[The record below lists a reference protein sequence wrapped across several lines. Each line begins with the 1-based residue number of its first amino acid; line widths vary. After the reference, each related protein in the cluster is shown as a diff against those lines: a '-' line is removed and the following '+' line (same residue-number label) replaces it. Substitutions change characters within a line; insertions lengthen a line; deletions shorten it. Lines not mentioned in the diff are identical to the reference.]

1 MTIHFLLTP
10 DKSSSLALKRR
21 VAEQCARMDV
31 VVGTWP
37 ELLTQARNS
46 HILPL
51 AKDAWQEKLAAAAK
65 SMDNVFW
72 ADSLRNVPSEAESI
86 ISIVGQHLTML
97 LESLGPDL
105 HLSSLPTEEMQGRLL
120 KRWQDFSELHAA
132 MDAVLPPEL
141 AAIRSIIAAA
151 PERRLRPVH
160 IYHLDNWPRLNPWQ
174 RALVDHL
181 NSLAD
186 EEDPTLN
193 KLLHDVVVSPT
204 ASETSALRFMQ
215 ENIFSLPSQK
225 TQRDTTLQW
234 LLVRDH
240 LQEIEICASI
250 VQNIF
255 QEENDSLKLSDIA
268 LLIPNDD
275 LYAATAHAVFTSAG
289 IPLSDPGYECN
300 LRDLGAETV
309 LNLLLNL
316 KKPAPMLAMA
326 SLLTSPLMP
335 WDTATGNVLAQKVIK
350 GSFQLTPPSN
360 ASDATHKMLECFR
373 NSVSSAKS
381 LKNIFSTFTKYL
393 NNDKKLI
400 VHLKRA
406 QQLCAELSAFI
417 GAENEVPWDKLIA
430 KITML
435 PVQAETSKGVYQN
448 GIALF
453 REGCEPWRKVQRL
466 FVLGCCEGHYPSE
479 TAPSSVFSESE
490 LIKLNAAGL
499 DIETMK
505 DRNQRQRD
513 VFKRQIGSASDQA
526 TFFVPRRDSLGKVL
540 SPSASLTFAAAL
552 FSDVDDEE
560 ALCLELETS
569 EGRKQARGL
578 PTGKLI
584 IPEEPLP
591 PPTELRFD
599 NINLLQ
605 NSDGT
610 MKVESPSR
618 LETLMVAPLAW
629 LFERLDI
636 KAREWEPEKLD
647 IMAKGTLAHD
657 VFEHLFKPGKP
668 IPPASVIESEVH
680 ELLEKAIQKRKIFL
694 MNDEWKVERAHLEK
708 DILKAALRWGEVL
721 REIGAEVIATEVS
734 LMGRLDDIPIHGNAD
749 LLLKLRDDQ
758 LLVVDYKKSSNKGRR
773 VRMTEGYDHQ
783 AELYRMMIKTGG
795 LEPKKDHDPPPELK
809 ETLEL
814 FKNVGE
820 IGTLYYLMNDR
831 TVLAD
836 TKGWIAKSVAGAE
849 EVNADTSV
857 MAMKL
862 LRERIRE
869 LSNGFIDLQLK
880 ESEKDLKGKRGL
892 GVYALDSSP
901 LVRMFVKEPP
911 PKETHE

>member
-1 MTIHFLLTP
+1 MTIHFLLIP

-51 AKDAWQEKLAAAAK
+51 ANDAWQEKLAAAVT
-65 SMDNVFW
+65 SMGDAFW
-72 ADSLRNVPSEAESI
+72 TDSLRNVPSEAESI
-86 ISIVGQHLTML
+86 ISIVGQHLTIL

-105 HLSSLPTEEMQGRLL
+105 SLPSLPTGDIQGRLL

-141 AAIRSIIAAA
+141 AAIKSIIAVA
-151 PERRLRPVH
+151 PESRLRLIRV
-160 IYHLDNWPRLNPWQ
+160 YQLDNWPRLNLWQ

-186 EEDPTLN
+186 EEDPALN
-193 KLLHDVVVSPT
+193 KLLHDAAVSPT

-215 ENIFSLPSQK
+215 ENIFSLPPQK
-225 TQRDTTLQW
+225 IQRDTTLQW
-234 LLVRDH
+234 LSVRDH
-240 LQEIEICASI
+240 LQEIEICASM
-250 VQNIF
+250 VQTAL

-275 LYAATAHAVFTSAG
+275 LCATTAHAVFASAG

-309 LNLLLNL
+309 LNLLLSL
-316 KKPAPMLAMA
+316 KKPAPMLAVA

-335 WDTATGNVLAQKVIK
+335 WDTATGNALAQKVIK
-350 GSFQLTPPSN
+350 GSFQLTPPSD
-360 ASDATHKMLECFR
+360 ASEATHNMLECFR
-373 NSVSSAKS
+373 NSVTSAKS
-381 LKNIFSTFTKYL
+381 LKYIFNTFSKYL
-393 NNDKKLI
+393 NNDKKLT

-406 QQLCAELSAFI
+406 QQLCAELSAFL

-430 KITML
+430 KIKML
-435 PVQAETSKGVYQN
+435 PLQADISKVVYQN
-448 GIALF
+448 GIAVF
-453 REGCEPWRKVQRL
+453 REGFEPWRTVQRL
-466 FVLGCCEGHYPSE
+466 FVLGCSEGHYPSE
-479 TAPSSVFSESE
+479 TSSSSVFTESD
-490 LIKLNAAGL
+490 LIQLNAAGL
-499 DIETMK
+499 DIDTMA
-505 DRNQRQRD
+505 DRNQRQREI
-513 VFKRQIGSASDQA
+513 FKRQIGSASDQA

-569 EGRKQARGL
+569 EGRKQAQGL
-578 PTGKLI
+578 PTGEPVI
-584 IPEEPLP
+584 HEEPTAL
-591 PPTELRFD
+591 PTELRFD
-599 NINLLQ
+599 NVNLLQ

-668 IPPASVIESEVH
+668 IPSASVIDSEVH
-680 ELLEKAIQKRKIFL
+680 DLLEKAIQKRMIFL
-694 MNDEWKVERAHLEK
+694 MNAEWKVERAHLEK
-708 DILKAALRWGEVL
+708 DILNAARRWGEIL
-721 REIGAEVIATEVS
+721 QEIGAEVIATEVS
-734 LMGRLDDIPIHGNAD
+734 LMGTLDDIPIHGNAD
-749 LLLKLRDDQ
+749 LLLKLQDDQ
-758 LLVVDYKKSSNKGRR
+758 LFVVDYKKSSNKGRR
-773 VRMTEGYDHQ
+773 VRMSEGYDHQ

-795 LEPKKDHDPPPELK
+795 LEPS
-809 ETLEL
+809 ETPRPQGGAS
-814 FKNVGE
+814 FK
-820 IGTLYYLMNDR
+820 
-831 TVLAD
+831 
-836 TKGWIAKSVAGAE
+836 S
-849 EVNADTSV
+849 
-857 MAMKL
+857 
-862 LRERIRE
+862 
-869 LSNGFIDLQLK
+869 
-880 ESEKDLKGKRGL
+880 
-892 GVYALDSSP
+892 
-901 LVRMFVKEPP
+901 
-911 PKETHE
+911 